1 MKKITY
7 LELLEMIK
15 ERKQPRRVVCD
26 DIFGWYREEFI
37 QCKECKYLNVIN
49 SNAVY
54 ARCEKHGIEFLPFED
69 DTRECF
75 CSWAERVEE

>member
-1 MKKITY
+1 MKEILVKYT
-7 LELLEMIK
+7 
-15 ERKQPRRVVCD
+15 D
-26 DIFGWYREEFI
+26 GWYCDELI
-37 QCKECKYLNVIN
+37 VCKECKYLDVIN